1 MGYGPVTVF
10 TATMASAGNT
20 ATVNLAKG
28 WGFVSVQ
35 ISTMTSG
42 AELQQWA
49 SVDGTNYYQVFGQNA
64 NTATTANNA
73 FSIASNV
80 GTNGGISPL
89 LPGYQYMKLVATSAP
104 ANGCIFKFVCCDR

>member
-1 MGYGPVTVF
+1 MGYGAVTVF
-10 TATMASAGNT
+10 TATMASAGAT
-20 ATVNLAKG
+20 ATVNLSKG

-49 SVDGTNYYQVFGQNA
+49 SVDGTNYYQVFQDKM

-80 GTNGGISPL
+80 GTNGGVTPL
-89 LPGYQYMKLVATSAP
+89 IPGYQYMKLVATSAP
-104 ANGCIFKFVCCDR
+104 VNGTIFKFVCCDR